1 MEVAGRRGE
10 CGGGKG
16 VCERGGREGGWGRKG
31 RGAAGG
37 RTGAMATKGKHT
49 IGRRSTLA
57 GNVELTIL
65 ATGHRNSLHH
75 HFHHNH
81 SSLKAIPTHYH
92 SSSDPSPP
100 HGPHVLGLVPT
111 MGSCVLGENPQI
123 NGCDG
128 DGRESGCDAL
138 FKKAPTPKT
147 PNDSS
152 RPQNPSFQNPRRA
165 MILCLWITTPSH
177 PFWDH
182 SVKMFFRCGDLV
194 EDVVVWECEGLLCE
208 WGKAML
214 AIMLGHLHRKSLTGF
229 VRWVGGVSL

>member
-1 MEVAGRRGE
+1 MRGE

-16 VCERGGREGGWGRKG
+16 VCARVAEEGGDGEVRGEARQAGGRERWPQKENTQSGDGR
-31 RGAAGG
+31 ATL
-37 RTGAMATKGKHT
+37 TGDGHSPLTGDSH
-49 IGRRSTLA
+49 STLA
-57 GNVELTIL
+57 GNVELTFL
-65 ATGHRNSLHH
+65 ATGRRNRLHH
-75 HFHHNH
+75 VHHNH

-92 SSSDPSPP
+92 SSLDPSPP

-111 MGSCVLGENPQI
+111 MSGCVLGEGPQI

-128 DGRESGCDAL
+128 DGRGSGCGAL

-152 RPQNPSFQNPRRA
+152 RQHNPSFQNPRRA

-182 SVKMFFRCGDLV
+182 FVK
-194 EDVVVWECEGLLCE
+194 
-208 WGKAML
+208 
-214 AIMLGHLHRKSLTGF
+214 IF
-229 VRWVGGVSL
+229 V